1 MNVNFALTS
10 LFLAALACASA
21 HWISRRNPA
30 LSPSYST
37 LMFLLILAYPLLRLL
52 PTIDLATPIF
62 PNEIF
67 TAASAAKIPLAATS
81 HSGIGILTIIWLI
94 GVVFLFIRQSRAR
107 LELQKWLQRAEKAK
121 SPALLALLAE
131 AAKSIGCKR
140 LPALVF
146 TRDLDTPAVA
156 GLLRPVIFLPECAK
170 TWDTETQGM
179 VLLHELTHLHRRDL
193 ITAFL
198 ADLTCALHWFNPLV
212 WMLKS
217 RLHRDCEFACDAKL
231 LRLGTSAKSYALAL
245 CAVAENSLKS
255 RHPRPILAMASGS
268 NLRRRVENVLDS
280 QGKSGKHLWLIL
292 LISSLCISISLA
304 LFRPQTPTAKP
315 APSPEKPVA
324 LGTYTAQEIH
334 LRQTADPF
342 PAD

>member
-1 MNVNFALTS
+1 MDAAFVINS
-10 LFLAALACASA
+10 LLLAAVAFASA
-21 HWISRRNPA
+21 FWIARRNPA

-37 LMFLLILAYPLLRLL
+37 FMFLLILDYPLLRLL

-67 TAASAAKIPLAATS
+67 TAAAAAKIPLAATS
-81 HSGIGILTIIWLI
+81 HSGIGFLTLIWLL
-94 GVVFLFIRQSRAR
+94 GVAFLLLRQIRAR
-107 LELQKWLQRAEKAK
+107 LELRKWHLRAEKIE
-121 SPALLALLAE
+121 SPTLQNQLLE

-156 GLLRPVIFLPECAK
+156 GLLRPVIFLPEGAK
-170 TWDTETQGM
+170 TWETETLRM
-179 VLLHELTHLHRRDL
+179 ILLHELTHLQRRDL
-193 ITAFL
+193 LTAFL
-198 ADLTCALHWFNPLV
+198 ADLTCVLHWFNPLV
-212 WMLKS
+212 WMLKN
-217 RLHRDCEFACDAKL
+217 RLHHDCEFACDAKL
-231 LRLGTSAKSYALAL
+231 LRLGTSPKSYALAL
-245 CAVAENSLKS
+245 CAVAENSLNS
-255 RHPRPILAMASGS
+255 RHPRPLLAMANGS

-315 APSPEKPVA
+315 APSPERPVA